1 MEDKLL
7 EQLKH
12 GTCPF
17 TGQTYNCE
25 RCEIKPEYE
34 KGPHVLHMSFC
45 ITGFVEGKIGKLELG
60 RTARA
65 FRMDDGRRPTPTWLL
80 EYFKKLYRLGAKVIP
95 MSDNCKNFCFK
106 HGCMGDK
113 ITEKKA

>member
-25 RCEIKPEYE
+25 RCEIEPEYE

-45 ITGFVEGKIGKLELG
+45 ITGFVNGILGKRELK
-60 RTARA
+60 RTAKA
-65 FRMDDGRRPTPTWLL
+65 FVMDDGTHPTPEELL
-80 EYFKKLYRLGAKVIP
+80 AYFKKLYRLGVNVIP
-95 MSDNCKNFCFK
+95 MSDNCKKFCFK

-113 ITEKKA
+113 R

>member
-45 ITGFVEGKIGKLELG
+45 ITGFVDGILGKRELK
-60 RTARA
+60 RTAKA
-65 FRMDDGRRPTPTWLL
+65 FVMDDGTHPTPEKLL
-80 EYFKKLYRLGAKVIP
+80 AYFKELYRLGVNVIP

-106 HGCMGDK
+106 YGCMGDK
-113 ITEKKA
+113 R